1 MAKFAAGNSLLF
13 IPSVGPGYI
22 DTRIRPWNNSTTRD
36 RANGRYYQKMFH
48 AAIAVKPE
56 IISITSYNEW
66 HEGTQI
72 EPAAP
77 KNIKGFTYVDYSP
90 LSPTAY
96 LDLTAELVENFERLK
111 K

>member
-1 MAKFAAGNSLLF
+1 
-13 IPSVGPGYI
+13 
-22 DTRIRPWNNSTTRD
+22 
-36 RANGRYYQKMFH
+36 MFK

-77 KNIKGFTYVDYSP
+77 KKIERFTYMDYSP

-96 LDLTAELVENFERLK
+96 LDLTAEWVGRFEARK
-111 K
+111 